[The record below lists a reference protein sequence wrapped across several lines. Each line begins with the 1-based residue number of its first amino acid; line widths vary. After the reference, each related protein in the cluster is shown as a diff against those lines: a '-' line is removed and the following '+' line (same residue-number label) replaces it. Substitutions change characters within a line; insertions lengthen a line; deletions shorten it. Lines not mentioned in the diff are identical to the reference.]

1 MPTSIV
7 RVYNSNRGR
16 YESNAR
22 VVLGWDGFVNLGHS
36 SSVQTDGNGTAIV
49 NHSATGTA
57 TVYING
63 RDCGTMRTP
72 GETTI
77 SI

>member
-7 RVYNSNRGR
+7 KIYNSNRGR

-22 VVLGWDGFVNLGHS
+22 VVLGWDGIVNLGQS
-36 SSVQTDGNGTAIV
+36 NAVNTDGNGVAVI

-57 TVYING
+57 TVYVNG
-63 RDCGTMRTP
+63 QNKGTMRTP

-77 SI
+77 TI